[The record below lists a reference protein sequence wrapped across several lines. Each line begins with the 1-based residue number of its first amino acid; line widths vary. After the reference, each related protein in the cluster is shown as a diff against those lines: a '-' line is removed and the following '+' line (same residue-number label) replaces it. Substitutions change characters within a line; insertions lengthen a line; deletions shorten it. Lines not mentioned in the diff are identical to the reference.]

1 MYAHE
6 KSVFLT
12 FSYFIDILLVT
23 FVRLKKIKFL
33 IKNLG
38 KSEQHI
44 DKLSYLCSANEK
56 NGCRDK
62 KID

>member
-1 MYAHE
+1 MYAHK

-12 FSYFIDILLVT
+12 FSYFADILT
-23 FVRLKKIKFL
+23 IIFARLKKIKFL